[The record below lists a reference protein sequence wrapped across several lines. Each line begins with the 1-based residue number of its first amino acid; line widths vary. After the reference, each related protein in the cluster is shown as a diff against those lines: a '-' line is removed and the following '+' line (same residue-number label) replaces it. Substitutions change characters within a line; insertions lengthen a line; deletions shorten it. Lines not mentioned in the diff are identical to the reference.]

1 MKIFQDN
8 IIGNKAAGYIHGKHH
23 QETVYLA
30 EHQIF
35 TRQSIAYQAG
45 HTYCQKSPSDGTD
58 KRHYKGVCPN
68 LLSQQIF
75 IVIKG
80 ENTGPQIYTTLIKS

>member
-45 HTYCQKSPSDGTD
+45 HTYCQKSPSG
-58 KRHYKGVCPN
+58 R
-68 LLSQQIF
+68 
-75 IVIKG
+75 
-80 ENTGPQIYTTLIKS
+80 